1 MDLRKYKDNNKLTLQ
16 KIADLLGIEGTNPRR
31 TVSRYI
37 SKTRTPRIEIAKK
50 IVAMTDG
57 EVSLTELG
65 IRNEQH
71 EG

>member
-16 KIADLLGIEGTNPRR
+16 KIADLLGIEGANPRR

-71 EG
+71 KG